1 MLSPRP
7 YARRTAL
14 ASVVLLGLC
23 GSAAGARA
31 PTRVLVLT
39 SGDAPPYSQVLAG
52 FEGALA
58 DAGRTVELS
67 VENLAGDGTRDRP
80 GGARLSG
87 DRVRLVLALGST
99 ASDAA
104 AQTPGR
110 PPVVAGMILR
120 TSALSPSRQVTGV
133 GLEFPAE
140 VELRWIRRVLPGR
153 TRVALLFNPAENA
166 ERAAEARAAATRLG
180 LSLVP
185 IEVRQPAELPAAL
198 DRAARESDVIWGL
211 TDSVV
216 FSPESAKGLLL
227 FSFRNRIPVV
237 GISGNW
243 VRAGA
248 LFGLDRDYDDIGRQ
262 AAEIAL
268 AILDGTDA
276 RQVPPAAPRKVCPVF
291 NLKTARQMGIELP
304 EDLLRGACEVV
315 R

>member
-1 MLSPRP
+1 M
-7 YARRTAL
+7 AL

-23 GSAAGARA
+23 GSAGASA
-31 PTRVLVLT
+31 PPHVLVLMG
-39 SGDAPPYSQVLAG
+39 GDAPPYSQVLGG
-52 FEGALA
+52 FKTAMADGGAA
-58 DAGRTVELS
+58 VELS
-67 VENLAGDGTRDRP
+67 VESLAGDVGRGLPLNTRPSADQ
-80 GGARLSG
+80 
-87 DRVRLVLALGST
+87 VRLVLALGNA
-99 ASDAA
+99 ASEAA
-104 AQTPGR
+104 VKIPGH

-120 TSALSPSRQVTGV
+120 TSALPPAQEMTGV
-133 GLEFPAE
+133 GLEFPVE

-153 TRVALLFNPAENA
+153 TRVALLFNPVENSG
-166 ERAAEARAAATRLG
+166 RAGEARAAATRLG

-185 IEVRQPAELPAAL
+185 IEVREPKELPAAL
-198 DRAARESDVIWGL
+198 DRAARESDVLWGL

-262 AAEIAL
+262 AGEMAL
-268 AILDGTDA
+268 AILGGTDA
-276 RQVPPAAPRKVCPVF
+276 KQVPPAAPRKVCPVF
-291 NLKTARQMGIELP
+291 NLKTARQMGIEFQ
-304 EDLLRGACEVV
+304 EDVLRSACEVV